1 MADNGLVRT
10 GEVLSKEALNPAT
23 DQDLVNQQIFTGFIE
38 RIRKPEALPLP
49 DLTPYLA
56 HEGRETTDLAVHLD
70 GPGDRVFLSDS
81 FYRYVEHDVFPD
93 RLSFDAQPVLR
104 MGREDSRRQVF
115 FGALRAKWFNSAE
128 SEARQIA
135 VTPFPDDETSSITR
149 ALTFH
154 EVAMYQHLGKL
165 GIPTLEVLGVSVFE
179 KAKSNIG
186 GFVVTRL
193 VPDLTTLDT
202 LEWDNMAEDETEQ
215 YLGMALDTVA
225 MLNSELAFH
234 GDPRFKNICFGE
246 AKNNIIVAD
255 LEFGTSALDVPE
267 NIATLCKCMAREF
280 TLIRESVNNYIIGSL
295 PRDQRPRDDIE
306 RFEFMHN
313 RVYEPYFERLVHI
326 GGPYIDVLTKAYDL
340 FIRQQEA
347 SARGDIIPQA

>member
-1 MADNGLVRT
+1 MAGNGLVRA
-10 GEVLSKEALNPAT
+10 GEVLSGGAGEATLKH
-23 DQDLVNQQIFTGFIE
+23 DLVNQQVFTGFIE
-38 RIRKPEALPLP
+38 RIRKADALPLR

-56 HEGRETTDLAVHLD
+56 HDGRPSTNLAVHFE
-70 GPGDRVFLSDS
+70 GPGDSVFLSDN
-81 FYRYVEHDVFPD
+81 FYQYVEHDAFPD

-115 FGALRAKWFNSAE
+115 FGALRAKWFNSGEAE
-128 SEARQIA
+128 VRQIA
-135 VTPFPDDETSSITR
+135 VTPFPDDESSSITR

-202 LEWDNMAEDETEQ
+202 LEWDQMSNDETEQ
-215 YLGMALDTVA
+215 YLGIALDTIA

-234 GDPRFKNICFGE
+234 GDPQFKNICFGE

-267 NIATLCKCMAREF
+267 NISALCKCMAREF
-280 TLIRESVNNYIIGSL
+280 SLIRASVNDFIIGRM
-295 PRDQRPRDDIE
+295 PRDQRPQDDIQH
-306 RFEFMHN
+306 FEFMHN
-313 RVYEPYFERLVHI
+313 KVYEPYFERLVHI
-326 GGPYIDVLTKAYDL
+326 GSPYIDVLTKAYDL

-347 SARGDIIPQA
+347 SARGDAIPHA